1 MPIKLILQRTDLD
14 AVPFSVPLMK
24 GNSPHNNASM
34 QINKMILILK
44 IIQIL
49 GLFA

>member
-1 MPIKLILQRTDLD
+1 MAIKPILQGTDFY
-14 AVPFSVPLMK
+14 AVSFSVPLMK

-34 QINKMILILK
+34 QMNERILILK
-44 IIQIL
+44 ILQIL